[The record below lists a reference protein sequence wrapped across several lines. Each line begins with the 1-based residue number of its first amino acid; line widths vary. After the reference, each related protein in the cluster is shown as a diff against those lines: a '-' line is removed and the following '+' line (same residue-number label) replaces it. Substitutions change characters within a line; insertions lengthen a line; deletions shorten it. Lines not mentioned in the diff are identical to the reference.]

1 VEKQPEHLVG
11 GNMDIKLQFEF
22 IKQWIIDRLGERT
35 TWDGAVIIAICG
47 LVLVALPIIKWVA
60 WLGIIYGLWTLWKK
74 QS

>member
-1 VEKQPEHLVG
+1 
-11 GNMDIKLQFEF
+11 MDIKLQFEF
-22 IKQWIIDRLGERT
+22 IKQWIISRLGERT

>member
-1 VEKQPEHLVG
+1 
-11 GNMDIKLQFEF
+11 MDIKLQFEF